1 MARERRTVAVAPTD
15 RGARPGGT
23 RLVSVAFAVKR
34 QEGLARNRL
43 TMTET
48 SGVTDGRKTC

>member
-1 MARERRTVAVAPTD
+1 MARERRTVAVAPRD

-23 RLVSVAFAVKR
+23 RLVSVAFAVR
-34 QEGLARNRL
+34 RRTIA
-43 TMTET
+43 ET